1 MRDSYTSPL
10 KVAHVDFVHL
20 RFRWGNVTMTISR
33 ALLLL
38 ALFVHYALPL
48 QQRIDEDFSEFDEE
62 FEDDFEAEGV

>member
-1 MRDSYTSPL
+1 M
-10 KVAHVDFVHL
+10 HL

-38 ALFVHYALPL
+38 ALFVHYALPS